1 MHKFSI
7 DEAALQEIRRI
18 FSYSECQDPVAS
30 IGEVSSTRFSGI
42 CISASERAEYRPEYV
57 HEVGGIMFVLG
68 RDGPERYRGL
78 QLAFDGSRFLFR
90 DSDNIAHT
98 SLLHLPGSPGPELK
112 LTIHAESKGERVTL
126 RCVLKNVSA
135 TAAVVNESNLPW
147 LSADRFSIDA
157 VDANGTVGHCKN
169 PPQASTRRW
178 ANILWK
184 PKWGSSNSKAMIQ
197 STLKNRILSENFRGI
212 SMRKS
217 DAGRNDVSGNLSARS
232 PDNRLEGSRG

>member
-7 DEAALQEIRRI
+7 DEAALKEIRRI
-18 FSYSECQDPVAS
+18 FSYSKCQDPVAS
-30 IGEVSSTRFSGI
+30 IGEVSSTRFCGI

-78 QLAFDGSRFLFR
+78 RLSFDGSRFLFR

-112 LTIHAESKGERVTL
+112 LTIHAESKSERVTL

-135 TAAVVNESNLPW
+135 TAAVVDESNLPW

-169 PPQASTRRW
+169 PPQALMTRIASPPKPIVIAPGESMEGEIDLEAMPISALPREVDVLLLWSYWIRW
-178 ANILWK
+178 GRDDGHYMLS
-184 PKWGSSNSKAMIQ
+184 G
-197 STLKNRILSENFRGI
+197 RILLVA
-212 SMRKS
+212 KS
-217 DAGRNDVSGNLSARS
+217 
-232 PDNRLEGSRG
+232 